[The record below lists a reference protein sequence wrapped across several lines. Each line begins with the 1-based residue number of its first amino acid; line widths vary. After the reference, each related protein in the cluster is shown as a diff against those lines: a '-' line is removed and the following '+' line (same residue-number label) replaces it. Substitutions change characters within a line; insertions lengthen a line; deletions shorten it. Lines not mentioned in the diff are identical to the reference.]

1 MFKDARQ
8 LDRQRTAASF
18 DAALARY
25 AGQAESWF
33 DGSVNSIDRRLS
45 SCERLLH
52 SVRATV
58 ARLSATESHRYLRA
72 AEELGL
78 DRHALHTLRDDML
91 TGASDRAD
99 GSVLPGRRTA
109 NPDDPSPTPIPPVEV
124 NNIPQMVVDRDM
136 RPGRDLT
143 GADLSAPAPA
153 GGDDDVSG
161 RPADAYS
168 RTTGPAPGHRP
179 SVPSHRPGG
188 GGLTANLNGLDRR
201 WVTLESAK
209 FVAANRDALDDPS
222 ELATRA
228 THHAQ
233 VQTSPYTRARS
244 AAVTRAFVATVV
256 DLGRQSYVP
265 APVRTAALDVS
276 FDPQMIFL

>member
-1 MFKDARQ
+1 MFFKDARQ

-33 DGSVNSIDRRLS
+33 DGSVNSIDRRLG

-109 NPDDPSPTPIPPVEV
+109 NPDDPSPLPPVEV

-143 GADLSAPAPA
+143 GAD
-153 GGDDDVSG
+153 
-161 RPADAYS
+161 
-168 RTTGPAPGHRP
+168 
-179 SVPSHRPGG
+179 
-188 GGLTANLNGLDRR
+188 RR

-209 FVAANRDALDDPS
+209 FVAANRDVLDDPS

-276 FDPQMIFL
+276 FDPQLMFL